1 MRRVSAVLAVT
12 ILVLA
17 GLAPAAAAAPA
28 VADGGQSSADA
39 RAATTADVPATTNA
53 TTREENESA
62 PPDPEEDRLGWEN
75 GYWHNESID
84 VDQSDGLNESELN
97 ATVSRAMARVEV
109 IREIEFDTE
118 VPVEIVSR
126 DEFANSSG
134 GSSYGESFRT
144 FDDTKFEALFLIG
157 EEEDSIEV
165 QDENRGSSVAGY
177 YSPSADSIVLVADNE
192 SSLQV
197 DELTLGHELVHAAQD
212 QEFDLGNFSSETRD
226 GANANNGLIE
236 GDANYVQH
244 QYRDRCGEGGS
255 WNGTCLSPESGDGG
269 GGAQPPNM
277 GVYFLNY
284 QPYSDG
290 PAFVADQKR
299 EGGWEQVN
307 ELYDAPPE
315 SAEQVIHPDRYGT
328 DSPTEVELEDDHGD
342 DWERVRPEG
351 RVDYAEVGQSGVASM
366 IVYPLYADEGPIQR
380 YADEVV
386 RPDTWLNETESGEVS
401 TFDPLNYGF
410 DAAAGWDGDRMH
422 VYENEAGETGY
433 VWRIV
438 WDSDQEATEFVAAY
452 EQLLSY
458 WGAESVGE
466 DTYRISESADSPFS
480 DAFHVTVEG
489 DTVTVVNAPTVDSL
503 SEVRG
508 SVAPGGATETSTP
521 GETATPGG
529 TATPGTETPGE
540 TTTES
545 PGFSALGALAGVLI
559 AVLLSRRR

>member
-134 GSSYGESFRT
+134 GGSYGESFRT

-244 QYRDRCGEGGS
+244 
-255 WNGTCLSPESGDGG
+255 
-269 GGAQPPNM
+269 
-277 GVYFLNY
+277 
-284 QPYSDG
+284 
-290 PAFVADQKR
+290 
-299 EGGWEQVN
+299 
-307 ELYDAPPE
+307 
-315 SAEQVIHPDRYGT
+315 
-328 DSPTEVELEDDHGD
+328 
-342 DWERVRPEG
+342 
-351 RVDYAEVGQSGVASM
+351 
-366 IVYPLYADEGPIQR
+366 
-380 YADEVV
+380 
-386 RPDTWLNETESGEVS
+386 
-401 TFDPLNYGF
+401 
-410 DAAAGWDGDRMH
+410 
-422 VYENEAGETGY
+422 
-433 VWRIV
+433 
-438 WDSDQEATEFVAAY
+438 
-452 EQLLSY
+452 
-458 WGAESVGE
+458 
-466 DTYRISESADSPFS
+466 
-480 DAFHVTVEG
+480 
-489 DTVTVVNAPTVDSL
+489 
-503 SEVRG
+503 
-508 SVAPGGATETSTP
+508 
-521 GETATPGG
+521 
-529 TATPGTETPGE
+529 
-540 TTTES
+540 
-545 PGFSALGALAGVLI
+545 
-559 AVLLSRRR
+559 